1 MTNLGMILRACAC
14 AALLGAGAASTAA
27 AHPAQASGAHTAHAH
42 EDRLARADARG
53 ARDALT
59 LAAAATPRET
69 GDLRAAIDSQIAA
82 FGQDDF
88 DAAFGYASPQI
99 RRHFGTPENFGEMV
113 RSAYPM
119 VHRPARYSF
128 GQLEEIGGRQRQ
140 SVVITDT
147 MGRVWI
153 ADYDMIEIDGA
164 WRIDGVRLRK
174 AERLG
179 V

>member
-1 MTNLGMILRACAC
+1 
-14 AALLGAGAASTAA
+14 
-27 AHPAQASGAHTAHAH
+27 
-42 EDRLARADARG
+42 
-53 ARDALT
+53 
-59 LAAAATPRET
+59 
-69 GDLRAAIDSQIAA
+69 
-82 FGQDDF
+82 
-88 DAAFGYASPQI
+88 
-99 RRHFGTPENFGEMV
+99 MV